1 MTTGLQKFMTLV
13 SDLLTDSTLLIY
25 GAALIG
31 ITILAVMIVRKF
43 ITLEDNSHQ
52 SEIKR
57 KQAELDEQQRIKRED
72 LARRRKQIEDKKER
86 VREVK

>member
-1 MTTGLQKFMTLV
+1 MTLV
-13 SDLLTDSTLLIY
+13 SDLLTDNTLLIY

-52 SEIKR
+52 SETKR
-57 KQAELDEQQRIKRED
+57 KQAELSDLQRKKSEKT
-72 LARRRKQIEDKKER
+72 AERRKQI
-86 VREVK
+86 